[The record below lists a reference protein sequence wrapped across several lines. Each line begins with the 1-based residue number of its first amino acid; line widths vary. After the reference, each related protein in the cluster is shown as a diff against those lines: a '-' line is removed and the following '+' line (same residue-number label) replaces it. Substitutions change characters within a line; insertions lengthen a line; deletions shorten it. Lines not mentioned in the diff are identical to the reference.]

1 MKIVSAGAVS
11 GQRIDL
17 RVRVN
22 QPGTIRVVGT
32 YPLSTEA
39 TACTATRMVKTAG
52 TFAVSCAL
60 QPATRARLRT
70 APLAIALR
78 AAFTTAAAQTATAS
92 RTVRVAQF
100 PAGTPPVTG

>member
-1 MKIVSAGAVS
+1 
-11 GQRIDL
+11 
-17 RVRVN
+17 VRVN

-32 YPLSTEA
+32 YPLSAATARSRATATSLAKA

-52 TFAVSCAL
+52 TFTVSCAL
-60 QPATRARLRT
+60 RPATRTRLRT
-70 APLAIALR
+70 GPVAITLR